1 MEDRQQDNKRAFSN
15 EQGRHSRRCQI
26 TMFRFELWFN
36 IFFHSHVMSNY
47 ALLTLCAKLSSGK
60 LYDAK
65 CCPILRSEQYHQY
78 YM

>member
-1 MEDRQQDNKRAFSN
+1 MEDRQQDNKRTFSN

-47 ALLTLCAKLSSGK
+47 ALLTLCEN
-60 LYDAK
+60 
-65 CCPILRSEQYHQY
+65 CPVVNCMMPNVAQS
-78 YM
+78 